1 MKKTIVLLA
10 LVLSTVVGV
19 GIWAHAK
26 NLSGGDLVTIG
37 KGMVRS
43 RMERHTVEERV
54 AEIVAKKPGLKAVA
68 KSAGGSL
75 TIRVFKNERRVEVAA
90 PGWKTASR
98 VYEMTAFSGQL
109 GPKLCEGDGQIP
121 EGIYGIEFLNPNSLY
136 HLSLKVSYPNA
147 EERAR
152 AKKEGRTNLGGDI
165 MIHGRNVSVGC
176 VAIGDEAIEEVF
188 YLVHAV
194 GRKNVKV
201 IIAPYDMRKGR
212 QSALEKSDLAWYPD
226 LCRQL
231 EGALR

>member
-1 MKKTIVLLA
+1 MKKVLIMLIFA
-10 LVLSTVVGV
+10 VGAVVGV
-19 GIWAHAK
+19 GVWAHAR
-26 NLSGGDLVTIG
+26 NLSGGDLVAIG

-43 RMERHTVEERV
+43 RVERHSVEERV
-54 AEIVAKKPGLKAVA
+54 AGIVAKKPALKAAA
-68 KSAGGSL
+68 KSAGGRL

-90 PGWKTASR
+90 PGWKAPR
-98 VYEMTAFSGQL
+98 VYEMTAFSGRL
-109 GPKLCEGDGQIP
+109 GPKLREGDGQIP
-121 EGIYGIEFLNPNSLY
+121 EGIYGIEYLNPNSLY

-188 YLVHAV
+188 YLVNAV

-201 IIAPYDMRKGR
+201 IIAPYDLRKGR
-212 QSALEKSDLAWYPD
+212 EIALEKSDLAWYPE

>member
-1 MKKTIVLLA
+1 MKKILIA
-10 LVLSTVVGV
+10 LIFVVGAVAGV
-19 GIWAHAK
+19 GVWAHAK

-98 VYEMTAFSGQL
+98 VYEMTAFSGRL
-109 GPKLCEGDGQIP
+109 GPKLREGDGQIP
-121 EGIYGIEFLNPNSLY
+121 EGIYGIEYLNPNSLY

-188 YLVHAV
+188 YLVNAV
-194 GRKNVKV
+194 GCKNVKV